1 MFKKLMASALSL
13 GLMGNILLPINSV
26 NAESVGKCSITID
39 ANKHVVGN
47 EADATGAC
55 KGYVVGYVTPSG
67 KAMVIGAVSKPVSN
81 GEVVRYSTINGEFD
95 LFVTVIP
102 IKSEPNPDPAEPEK
116 PVEKPE
122 QPAEPEKPVEK
133 PEQPAEPEKPVE
145 KPEQPAE
152 PEKPVEKPEQPAEP
166 EKPVE
171 KPEQPAEPEKPVEK
185 PEQPAEPEKPVEK
198 PEQPA
203 EPEKPVEKPEQPAE
217 SEKPVEKPEQPAK
230 PEKPVEKPEQPAKP
244 EKPVENP
251 KQPSKA
257 EKPMKKPEQEQGA
270 KVSGK
275 PGSKFKGETLLT
287 SKVSEQANVKDDRKE
302 GKPLPNVG
310 TSIYNM
316 MLKPENPTERQ
327 FVVKPVEEL
336 GTKVSEQPASKFKTE
351 TLPKTTNSVENEASE
366 QTNVKSQYDEKE
378 GKPLPNTATNFY
390 NMMLIGA
397 VLVLTGGG
405 FFLYRRKQS

>member
-1 MFKKLMASALSL
+1 
-13 GLMGNILLPINSV
+13 
-26 NAESVGKCSITID
+26 
-39 ANKHVVGN
+39 
-47 EADATGAC
+47 
-55 KGYVVGYVTPSG
+55 
-67 KAMVIGAVSKPVSN
+67 
-81 GEVVRYSTINGEFD
+81 
-95 LFVTVIP
+95 
-102 IKSEPNPDPAEPEK
+102 
-116 PVEKPE
+116 
-122 QPAEPEKPVEK
+122 EKPVEK